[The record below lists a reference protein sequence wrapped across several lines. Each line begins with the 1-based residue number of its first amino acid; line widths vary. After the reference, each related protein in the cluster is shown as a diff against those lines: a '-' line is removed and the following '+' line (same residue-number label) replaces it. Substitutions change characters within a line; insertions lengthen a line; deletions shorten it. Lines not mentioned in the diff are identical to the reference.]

1 MKKLFDF
8 NSENFIL
15 DKLWDWI
22 KKKIS
27 NKIMAILLAIL
38 LDVSY
43 IGLFFGFFV
52 MPFISYS
59 SLTLKII
66 FSVLWGMSCVVWIIS
81 LIDDWKKQSKDDKWS
96 TAIGLF
102 CSIVFFG
109 LCFVNNN
116 YYHLGEWWQIA
127 IVCVMLLFTIMMIYS
142 FIKELIKNPKDT
154 LASLLMGV
162 LLVFGFLC
170 ILGSSL
176 DALEMTERK
185 WLLIIG
191 SFCVGL
197 PLLALMIAYI
207 LGISKPKKVMEYGSL
222 VIFCILV
229 LIGVSYIISFLK
241 PEIDGY
247 QTFVTLLAALLG
259 GGLTLVGVAWT
270 IKDGNE
276 KRQKELERI
285 ENERKEEERKKNIPY
300 IKVVKGIE
308 SLNFVCL
315 QSIYTLDFD
324 KESDIEKLNNDV
336 FYLVNI
342 PNFLIKNV
350 SNSLIVLKG
359 IILCD
364 RYYDLE
370 QDVLIEPNITCQV
383 QTTKNWSISFEKLVD
398 KMQLIVCD
406 VIGNKYKI
414 DCNIT
419 HIIKHNGMPI
429 TVTHKSGK
437 EYTGFEYSYIIETV
451 SLPELIIVEN
461 TNE

>member
-15 DKLWDWI
+15 DKLWDWL

-43 IGLFFGFFV
+43 IGLFFGFFL

-59 SLTLKII
+59 SVTLKVV
-66 FSVLWGMSCVVWIIS
+66 FSILWGMSCAVWIIS

-102 CSIVFFG
+102 CFIVFFG
-109 LCFVNNN
+109 FCFVNNN
-116 YYHLGEWWQIA
+116 YYYLGKWWQIA
-127 IVCVMLLFTIMMIYS
+127 IVCVMLLLTIVMIYS

-162 LLVFGFLC
+162 LLVFGFLF

-176 DALEMTERK
+176 DALEMAERK
-185 WLLIIG
+185 WLLITG

-197 PLLALMIAYI
+197 PILALMIAYI

-229 LIGVSYIISFLK
+229 LIGVSYIISFLNS
-241 PEIDGY
+241 EIDGY

-276 KRQKELERI
+276 KRQNELERI
-285 ENERKEEERKKNIPY
+285 ENERKEEERKKYRPFVNVYTNKEDTPNHTMTIENINFSSSCDSPLY
-300 IKVVKGIE
+300 TIKPFCIRNTDFTSFCIKGIYFNNCE
-308 SLNFVCL
+308 ATCSPL
-315 QSIYTLDFD
+315 SYID
-324 KESDIEKLNNDV
+324 KK
-336 FYLVNI
+336 
-342 PNFLIKNV
+342 
-350 SNSLIVLKG
+350 
-359 IILCD
+359 
-364 RYYDLE
+364 
-370 QDVLIEPNITCQV
+370 
-383 QTTKNWSISFEKLVD
+383 W
-398 KMQLIVCD
+398 IVCFD
-406 VIGNKYKI
+406 FTENLHMDEVLNSMGILATDLLGNKYCIPFDFKI
-414 DCNIT
+414 VINEDVAFVKIEGCYLAQIIT
-419 HIIKHNGMPI
+419 EK
-429 TVTHKSGK
+429 TD
-437 EYTGFEYSYIIETV
+437 E
-451 SLPELIIVEN
+451 
-461 TNE
+461 